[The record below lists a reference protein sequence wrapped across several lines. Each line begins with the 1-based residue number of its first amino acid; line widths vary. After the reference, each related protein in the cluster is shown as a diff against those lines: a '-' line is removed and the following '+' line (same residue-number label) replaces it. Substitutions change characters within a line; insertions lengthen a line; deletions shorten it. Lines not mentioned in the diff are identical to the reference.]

1 MVTRIIL
8 YLFALADLTVFYIFY
23 QEWVSWIVLLAVLGG
38 AGAYV
43 YRAKKAGQK
52 CIGCP
57 HAKACGG
64 SCHCG
69 EK

>member
-1 MVTRIIL
+1 MAEILIIL
-8 YLFALADLTVFYIFY
+8 
-23 QEWVSWIVLLAVLGG
+23 VLLAVLGG